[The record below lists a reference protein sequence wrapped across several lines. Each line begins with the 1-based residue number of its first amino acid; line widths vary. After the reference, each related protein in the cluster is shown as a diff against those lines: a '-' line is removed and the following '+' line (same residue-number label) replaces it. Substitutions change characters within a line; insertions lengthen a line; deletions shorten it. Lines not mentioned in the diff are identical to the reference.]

1 MTRSLR
7 TGLAALSLL
16 AAPAALAQVG
26 GASVLFLQI
35 EPDSRAGGM
44 GNAGV
49 ALADNANAVFWNPAG
64 LGFQQGTE
72 FGLTYSKWLPQFDAG
87 LSFQYGVVK
96 YNMGKLGTLG
106 AHITYFDLGKF
117 QPTDEN
123 GTNIGDEIQSRDLA
137 VGLSYGKELS
147 DNLALGGAVRYIN
160 SDLASGT
167 TVGGQTYKPGT
178 AFAVDL
184 GAIYRSKPFDM
195 GGMNTTFRAGANL
208 ANFGSTINYTGQA
221 GSDNPIPTNLRFGLG
236 ATFDLDEFNRVNA
249 LVDFNKQLYHVT
261 SDSVDSDGN
270 GSLDQRVTTVDSPF
284 KALFSSWKTLTVDI
298 DGDGAQTPEQVSAL
312 QQITIGGGLE
322 YWYNQLFAMRVG
334 GFYENPYNGNR
345 KFLTLG
351 AGLRYNI
358 VGADF
363 SYIYGLGTDSPL
375 DRTLRFSLL
384 IALNR

>member
-1 MTRSLR
+1 MTRFLR
-7 TGLAALSLL
+7 SGLAALSLL

-35 EPDSRAGGM
+35 EPDSRAAGM

-49 ALADNANAVFWNPAG
+49 ALADNANAAFWNPAG
-64 LGFQQGTE
+64 LGFQRGTE
-72 FGLTYSKWLPQFDAG
+72 FALTYSKWLPEFDAG
-87 LSFQYGVVK
+87 LSFQYGAAK
-96 YNMGKLGTLG
+96 YHLGKYGTIG
-106 AHITYFDLGKF
+106 AHITYFDLGEF

-123 GTNIGDEIQSRDLA
+123 GTEIGDPIQSRDLA
-137 VGLSYGKELS
+137 VGLSYGKDLS
-147 DNLALGGAVRYIN
+147 PNLALGGAVRYIN

-178 AFAVDL
+178 SVAVDL
-184 GAIYRSKPFDM
+184 GALYRSKPMDL
-195 GGMNTTFRAGANL
+195 GGVSTTLRAGANL

-236 ATFDLDEFNRVNA
+236 ATFDLDEFNRINA
-249 LVDFNKQLYHVT
+249 LVDFNKQLYRVT

-270 GSLDQRVTTVDSPF
+270 GTLDQRVTTVDSPF

-298 DGDGAQTPEQVSAL
+298 DGDGAQAPEEVSAL
-312 QQITIGGGLE
+312 EQITVGGGLE